1 MLRVDWNEVTN
12 ILMYV
17 VILCSRQDLTT
28 NLRTD
33 QNSLGTVNQSLLSV
47 PRTPGDVPQV
57 CIVYLFLRIS
67 TNVIDVTLRQAHK
80 ISSAR

>member
-1 MLRVDWNEVTN
+1 MLRVDLNEVTN
-12 ILMYV
+12 ILTYIA
-17 VILCSRQDLTT
+17 ILCSRQDDLTT

-57 CIVYLFLRIS
+57 CIAWLSPKVMS
-67 TNVIDVTLRQAHK
+67 TNVTERNVKAGT
-80 ISSAR
+80 